1 MPESTQQQPKPAG
14 STEHNPDLRPANRDT
29 ADSPVPWRTRA
40 AIASIGMLSFVGIL
54 TETSM
59 TVDFPV
65 LIRSMHVP
73 LTTVQ
78 WLTTGYLLL
87 VTIVMGSTAYLLK
100 RFNPRALFFFALA
113 TSIIGSL
120 ICLVAPGFALLLFG
134 RMLQA
139 IATGI
144 ATPLM
149 FQTIFTQVPVR
160 KLGVYTGFA
169 AVIISLA
176 PALGPSYG
184 GIMTSV
190 WSWRAIFVGVLP
202 LLVCIGIAGS
212 FTIHG
217 TAPGVAGQR
226 FDVIGLTVLS
236 CVFLGL
242 LVTFNEAGRG
252 GWLSPRFWIGLLVVL
267 ALIAVMVWHARH
279 GARRLFDYSILDNR
293 IVRLRLF
300 SYFGM
305 QFINIGISIVFPLYV
320 QDVLG
325 DSAMTAGL
333 MLLPGSL
340 IGSFA
345 APFAGQ
351 AYDRSGLRRPIT
363 VSITLM
369 VLALGLLTGFAESL
383 TVVLTGI
390 FYTLLRIGFNIGFGI
405 TMSDASKYVAPRQ
418 KSDQNSLFS
427 MMQQFAGSLGT
438 AVMSAVIAA
447 QTLRMPVSSATVS
460 GSRIDFIILL
470 VLALAIGACV
480 AISFRVQREA

>member
-1 MPESTQQQPKPAG
+1 M
-14 STEHNPDLRPANRDT
+14 
-29 ADSPVPWRTRA
+29 
-40 AIASIGMLSFVGIL
+40 
-54 TETSM
+54 
-59 TVDFPV
+59 
-65 LIRSMHVP
+65 
-73 LTTVQ
+73 
-78 WLTTGYLLL
+78 
-87 VTIVMGSTAYLLK
+87 
-100 RFNPRALFFFALA
+100 
-113 TSIIGSL
+113 
-120 ICLVAPGFALLLFG
+120 
-134 RMLQA
+134 
-139 IATGI
+139 
-144 ATPLM
+144 
-149 FQTIFTQVPVR
+149 
-160 KLGVYTGFA
+160 
-169 AVIISLA
+169 
-176 PALGPSYG
+176 
-184 GIMTSV
+184 
-190 WSWRAIFVGVLP
+190 
-202 LLVCIGIAGS
+202 
-212 FTIHG
+212 
-217 TAPGVAGQR
+217 
-226 FDVIGLTVLS
+226 
-236 CVFLGL
+236 
-242 LVTFNEAGRG
+242 
-252 GWLSPRFWIGLLVVL
+252 
-267 ALIAVMVWHARH
+267 
-279 GARRLFDYSILDNR
+279 
-293 IVRLRLF
+293 VRLRLF

-405 TMSDASKYVAPRQ
+405 TMSDASKYVSPRQ

>member
-1 MPESTQQQPKPAG
+1 MVLAR
-14 STEHNPDLRPANRDT
+14 DFRRRP
-29 ADSPVPWRTRA
+29 
-40 AIASIGMLSFVGIL
+40 
-54 TETSM
+54 
-59 TVDFPV
+59 
-65 LIRSMHVP
+65 
-73 LTTVQ
+73 
-78 WLTTGYLLL
+78 
-87 VTIVMGSTAYLLK
+87 
-100 RFNPRALFFFALA
+100 
-113 TSIIGSL
+113 
-120 ICLVAPGFALLLFG
+120 
-134 RMLQA
+134 
-139 IATGI
+139 
-144 ATPLM
+144 
-149 FQTIFTQVPVR
+149 
-160 KLGVYTGFA
+160 
-169 AVIISLA
+169 
-176 PALGPSYG
+176 
-184 GIMTSV
+184 
-190 WSWRAIFVGVLP
+190 P

-212 FTIHG
+212 FSIHG

-242 LVTFNEAGRG
+242 LVAFNEAGRG

-293 IVRLRLF
+293 MVRLRLF

-340 IGSFA
+340 IGSIA

-447 QTLRMPVSSATVS
+447 QTLHMPVSSATIS

-480 AISFRVQREA
+480 AISFHARRKRKQADATTAGQTALLVGSCLHAPDWYNGIPLAPPSAVSVVPAQSYLVYLCASSPDIASSIVDIPRPILAISTFMNTDRADALREVLQKGEMLAGSTADKRSIVLPTTAAPSLTYTCTISLMH

>member
-1 MPESTQQQPKPAG
+1 MPESTQQQPKLAG
-14 STEHNPDLRPANRDT
+14 STEHNPDLRPANRDA

-202 LLVCIGIAGS
+202 PARMHRHRWLVHHPRYGAG
-212 FTIHG
+212 
-217 TAPGVAGQR
+217 
-226 FDVIGLTVLS
+226 
-236 CVFLGL
+236 C
-242 LVTFNEAGRG
+242 
-252 GWLSPRFWIGLLVVL
+252 
-267 ALIAVMVWHARH
+267 
-279 GARRLFDYSILDNR
+279 
-293 IVRLRLF
+293 
-300 SYFGM
+300 
-305 QFINIGISIVFPLYV
+305 
-320 QDVLG
+320 
-325 DSAMTAGL
+325 
-333 MLLPGSL
+333 
-340 IGSFA
+340 
-345 APFAGQ
+345 
-351 AYDRSGLRRPIT
+351 RRP
-363 VSITLM
+363 TL
-369 VLALGLLTGFAESL
+369 
-383 TVVLTGI
+383 
-390 FYTLLRIGFNIGFGI
+390 
-405 TMSDASKYVAPRQ
+405 
-418 KSDQNSLFS
+418 
-427 MMQQFAGSLGT
+427 
-438 AVMSAVIAA
+438 
-447 QTLRMPVSSATVS
+447 
-460 GSRIDFIILL
+460 
-470 VLALAIGACV
+470 
-480 AISFRVQREA
+480 